1 MNAKTKPVILIADA
15 SAENLVRL
23 NALLQDHYQTRLAD
37 DGPAALRLAQAL
49 PRPDL
54 VLADAALD
62 GSQLCQHLK
71 ADPDTAAIPI
81 VFLLGRDDDAQRA
94 RMMCDGAADVV
105 ARPLVPEVLLARVAT
120 QLELKQSRELLAH
133 QGRHLEQLVAER
145 TRELSELAD
154 AAVWA
159 LASLA
164 EQRHGKTD
172 SHLSRIQHYVEALG
186 RKLQAHP
193 RFAEE
198 LSDANITL
206 LFKAAP
212 LHDIGKV
219 AVPDAILMKPAPLT
233 PEEFAVMKQHT
244 VLGRD
249 VVDRVIGRLGAS
261 TPFLRLARE
270 ITYSHQERYDGSG
283 YPQGL
288 AGDAIPVAARL
299 LAVADVY
306 DALISKR
313 VYKPAFT
320 HETAIELIRQG
331 SGEHYDPDVVDA
343 LLAIEEVF
351 MDIAAR
357 FPDPS

>member
-1 MNAKTKPVILIADA
+1 MNAKTKPVILIADK

-37 DGPAALRLAQAL
+37 DGPAALRLAQSL

-54 VLADAALD
+54 VLADVDLD
-62 GSQLCQHLK
+62 GSQLCHHLK
-71 ADPDTAAIPI
+71 ANPDTASIPLI
-81 VFLLGRDDDAQRA
+81 CLLNRDDDEQRA
-94 RMMCDGAADVV
+94 RVMCDGAADVV
-105 ARPLVPEVLLARVAT
+105 ARPLVPEVLLARVAS
-120 QLELKQSRELLAH
+120 QLELKLSRELLAH
-133 QGRHLEQLVAER
+133 QGLHLEQLVAER

-154 AAVWA
+154 AAAWA

-172 SHLSRIQHYVEALG
+172 SHLCRVQHYVAALG
-186 RKLQAHP
+186 RKLQTHP
-193 RFAEE
+193 RFAPE
-198 LSDANITL
+198 LSEANIAV

-219 AVPDAILMKPAPLT
+219 AVPDTILMKPAPLT
-233 PEEFAVMKQHT
+233 PEEFEVMKQHT

-249 VVDRVIGRLGAS
+249 VIDRVIQRLGTT
-261 TPFLRLARE
+261 TPFLRFARE
-270 ITYSHQERYDGSG
+270 ITYSHQERYDGTG

-288 AGDAIPVAARL
+288 SGDDIPISARL

-331 SGEHYDPDVVDA
+331 SGEHFDPDVVDA
-343 LLAIEEVF
+343 MLEIEEQF
-351 MDIAAR
+351 MDIAAS

>member
-23 NALLQDHYQTRLAD
+23 NALLQDHYETRLAD
-37 DGPAALRLAQAL
+37 DGPAALRLAQVL

-54 VLADAALD
+54 VLADVDIGGA
-62 GSQLCQHLK
+62 QLCQQLR
-71 ADPDTAAIPI
+71 ANPDTAAIPLII
-81 VFLLGRDDDAQRA
+81 VVGRDDDAHRQD
-94 RMMCDGAADVV
+94 MMCEGAADVV
-105 ARPLVPEVLLARVAT
+105 TRPIVAEVLLSRVAS
-120 QLELKQSRELLAH
+120 QLELKQARELLSR

-145 TRELSELAD
+145 TRELAQLAD

-164 EQRHGKTD
+164 EKRHGKTD
-172 SHLSRIQHYVEALG
+172 SHLSRVQHYVEALARG
-186 RKLQAHP
+186 LQAHP
-193 RFAEE
+193 RFAHELKEE
-198 LSDANITL
+198 HIPL

-219 AVPDAILMKPAPLT
+219 AVPDAILNKPDKLT
-233 PEEFAVMKQHT
+233 PEEFEVMKQHT
-244 VLGRD
+244 VHGRD
-249 VVDRVIGRLGAS
+249 AIDSVAQRFGAS
-261 TPFLRLARE
+261 STFLRFARE

-283 YPQGL
+283 YPEGL
-288 AGDAIPVAARL
+288 AGEAIPVSARL

-306 DALISKR
+306 DALISRR

-331 SGEHYDPDVVDA
+331 SGEHFDPDVVDA
-343 LLAIEEVF
+343 MLAIEEQF

>member
-1 MNAKTKPVILIADA
+1 MYAKTKPVIQIADG

-23 NALLQDHYQTRLAD
+23 NALLQDHYETRLAD
-37 DGPAALRLAQAL
+37 DGPAALRLAQQL

-54 VLADAALD
+54 ILADVALD
-62 GSQLCQHLK
+62 GVRLCQHLK
-71 ADPDTAAIPI
+71 ANPDTANIPLI
-81 VFLLGRDDDAQRA
+81 ILLDRDDDEQRL
-94 RMMCDGAADVV
+94 RMMCEGAADVV
-105 ARPLVPEVLLARVAT
+105 TRPIVPELLLARVAT
-120 QLELKQSRELLAH
+120 QLELKQARELLAH

-145 TRELSELAD
+145 TCELSQMAD

-164 EQRHGKTD
+164 EKRHGKTD
-172 SHLSRIQHYVEALG
+172 SHLSRVQHYVEALA
-186 RKLQAHP
+186 RQLQAHP
-193 RFAEE
+193 RFAHELTEE
-198 LSDANITL
+198 HIPL

-219 AVPDAILMKPAPLT
+219 AVPDAILLKPAKLT
-233 PEEFAVMKQHT
+233 PEEFAIMKQHT
-244 VLGRD
+244 VHGRD
-249 VVDRVIGRLGAS
+249 AIDNVVQRFGGS
-261 TPFLRLARE
+261 TTFLRFARE

-283 YPQGL
+283 YPEGL
-288 AGDAIPVAARL
+288 SGEHIPVSARL

-331 SGEHYDPDVVDA
+331 SGEHFDPDVVDA
-343 LLAIEEVF
+343 MLAIEEQF
-351 MDIAAR
+351 MEIAAR
-357 FPDPS
+357 FPDPD